1 MIGKYFGLIEALGSG
16 AIVLGFCAYQLW
28 ATNRS
33 IRKDR
38 ESAQDARHAEGEH
51 ELGDR

>member
-16 AIVLGFCAYQLW
+16 AIVLGFCGYQLW

-33 IRKDR
+33 IRRDR
-38 ESAQDARHAEGEH
+38 ELESFPLRLKHI
-51 ELGDR
+51 RCF